1 MKPFFTNLASD
12 VIFEE
17 FMRKLLEKE
26 SFDIQMCCSF
36 TQLTIEEMR
45 EKTRELRKIE
55 KKVNKLAH

>member
-1 MKPFFTNLASD
+1 MIP
-12 VIFEE
+12 EE

-45 EKTRELRKIE
+45 EQTRELRKIE
-55 KKVNKLAH
+55 KKVNKLTH